1 MSNSKVL
8 YLEKYI
14 EYKKKYFRLKEEIS
28 RKNKPVQS
36 SSGEWKKMQKNG
48 KEYANTVNILLIADQ
63 DKASIQTD
71 PKTGKKT
78 FISQLVKVKLLKHGE
93 SPNHTY
99 SVKKVQHGQV
109 ILSEE
114 DVMLS
119 PDSSTKNLRGAELS
133 SLCYHR
139 GKLLTCDDRT
149 GKIYSLKR
157 KSKGGALDY
166 ELVFEHF
173 CADRD
178 GSNPDEAF
186 KAEWLVSKDNK
197 LYVGSHG
204 RPESAPG
211 LAIDRMRW
219 VKVIDSTGKVAH
231 ENWASKFDTITK
243 KLGAKGYVTH
253 ESALWSNIHKR
264 WFFYPRR
271 ISDHKWD
278 PKTDAIS
285 GNNKFLAVRENSKRQ
300 FTDILVQ
307 NVLPLDPIRGCADLD
322 FVPCTGDT
330 EVAAVRTVEMTVD
343 GKDVLKSFISIFGID
358 GRVIMPEIEIIR
370 DGVELKLEGIVCLR
384 K

>member
-1 MSNSKVL
+1 MSNSKNL

-14 EYKKKYFRLKEEIS
+14 QYKKKYFKLKDEIKS
-28 RKNKPVQS
+28 QKKSVS
-36 SSGEWKKMQKNG
+36 KSALEWKKMDTAGKAHKN
-48 KEYANTVNILLIADQ
+48 TLDILLIADQ
-63 DKASIQTD
+63 DKASIITD
-71 PKTGKKT
+71 PETGKKT
-78 FISQLVKVKLLKHGE
+78 FISQLVKVKLIKHGE
-93 SPNHTY
+93 APNHSY

-109 ILSEE
+109 ILNEE
-114 DVMLS
+114 DVMLT
-119 PDSSTKNLRGAELS
+119 PGGSTKNLRGAELS
-133 SLCYHR
+133 SLTYHR

-149 GKIYSLKR
+149 GKIYSLKK
-157 KSKGGALDY
+157 KSKGGPVEY
-166 ELVFEHF
+166 ELKFEHF

-178 GSNPDEAF
+178 GSNPKEAF
-186 KAEWLVSKDNK
+186 KAEWLVSKNNK

-211 LAIDRMRW
+211 LPIDRMRW
-219 VKVIDSTGKVAH
+219 VKVIDSNGNITH
-231 ENWASKFDTITK
+231 ENWESKFDTMKK

-253 ESALWSNIHKR
+253 ESALWSSIHNR

-271 ISDHKWD
+271 ISDHKWQ

-285 GNNKFLAVRENSKRQ
+285 GNNKFLAVRENSKRE

-330 EVAAVRTVEMTVD
+330 EVAAVRTVELTVD
-343 GKDVLKSFISIFGID
+343 DKDVLKSFISIFSID
-358 GRVIMPEIEIIR
+358 GRVLLPEIEIVR
-370 DGVELKLEGIVCLR
+370 KGTELKLEGIVCLR